1 MSSNPPNLYGGVP
14 TGAIVNIILPNAEK
28 QRLLNEERS
37 REGWRLE
44 ALRCKEI
51 RRKEEEQREREEY
64 YRKYPPVKSEYEIK
78 MEQSL
83 LASRLRIEQERYKK
97 RDDAIS
103 KYKSNYDNF
112 VKSMNSEISN
122 LKGEVYSHH
131 KQIMNKKIKQLG
143 PYCSYEKEQKV
154 KQKYR
159 QIVDS
164 KINSLAKP
172 IYDKYK
178 KLIMDEQ
185 EHRNIIVKQNV
196 DFYYVD
202 AWMSRLVE
210 EDKKDMKIFPI
221 IPDKKCCAIM

>member
-1 MSSNPPNLYGGVP
+1 MSSNPPNLYCGVP
-14 TGAIVNIILPNAEK
+14 TEAIVNIILPNAEK

-51 RRKEEEQREREEY
+51 RRKEEEERERREY
-64 YRKYPPVKSEYEIK
+64 YRKNPPVKSEYEIK

-97 RDDAIS
+97 RDYAIS
-103 KYKSNYDNF
+103 KYRSNYDNF
-112 VKSMNSEISN
+112 VKSMNSEISY
-122 LKGEVYSHH
+122 LKIEICSHYR
-131 KQIMNKKIKQLG
+131 KIMDEKIKKLG
-143 PYCSYEKEQKV
+143 YYCSNEKEQKV

-164 KINSLAKP
+164 KINQLTKP

-178 KLIMDEQ
+178 KLIIDEQ
-185 EHRNIIVKQNV
+185 ENRNKIVRENV
-196 DFYYVD
+196 DWYYVD
-202 AWMSRLVE
+202 EWISRLVE

-221 IPDKKCCAIM
+221 TSDKKCCIIM